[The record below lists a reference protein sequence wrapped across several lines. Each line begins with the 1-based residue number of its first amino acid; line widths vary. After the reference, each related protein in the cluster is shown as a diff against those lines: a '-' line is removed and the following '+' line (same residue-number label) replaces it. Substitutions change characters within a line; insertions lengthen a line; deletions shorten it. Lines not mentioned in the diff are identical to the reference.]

1 MSKILIIDDDG
12 VVRDALQVFLERDGH
27 KVLAAADGSD
37 GLRVFKAEGPDLVV
51 LDKDVPVL
59 PALQVL
65 QKIRARSAAIPVV
78 VLTSHDSAREGGP
91 YQSAGASVFL
101 SKKDGLVGVLN
112 EIDRLLKPAGPV
124 PPPTTPLSSPAL
136 PPPAA
141 LPVTGR
147 PRGLVMV
154 VDDDAATLDTV
165 GRFLASYGY
174 EVLQYA
180 DGLSAVEAALAR
192 PPGAIVLDISMPGK
206 DGVAVLKELLPK
218 LKKTGFIMLSGTGDE
233 TVAQACLKLGA
244 YDYLT
249 KPANLGSL
257 ETIVRACVAGG
268 GRS

>member
-1 MSKILIIDDDG
+1 MAKILIIDDDG

-27 KVLAAADGSD
+27 KVLSAADGD
-37 GLRVFKAEGPDLVV
+37 GGVRLFKSGSPDLVV
-51 LDKDVPVL
+51 LDKDVPAL
-59 PALQVL
+59 PGLQVL
-65 QKIRARSAAIPVV
+65 QKIRAQASGVPVV
-78 VLTSHDSAREGGP
+78 VLTARDSAREAGP
-91 YQSAGASVFL
+91 YQSSGAAAFL

-112 EIDRLLKPAGPV
+112 EIDRLLAPVRTV
-124 PPPTTPLSSPAL
+124 PPPLPPFSRPAL
-136 PPPAA
+136 PPPAT

-154 VDDDAATLDTV
+154 VDDDPAILDTV

-192 PPGAIVLDISMPGK
+192 PPAAIVLDISMPGR

-218 LKKTGFIMLSGTGDE
+218 LKGTGFIMLSGTGDE

-257 ETIVRACVAGG
+257 ETIVRACVAAS
-268 GRS
+268 GRP

>member
-1 MSKILIIDDDG
+1 MAKILIIDENG

-27 KVLAAADGSD
+27 KVLAAADGP
-37 GLRVFKAEGPDLVV
+37 GGVRLFKAEAPDLIV
-51 LDKDVPVL
+51 LDKDVPAL
-59 PALQVL
+59 SGLQVL
-65 QKIRARSAAIPVV
+65 QKVRAQAPSVPVI
-78 VLTSHDSAREGGP
+78 VLTARDSARDGGP
-91 YQSAGASVFL
+91 YQSSGASAFL

-112 EIDRLLKPAGPV
+112 EIDRLLAPARPL
-124 PPPTTPLSSPAL
+124 PPSPLPFSSPAL

-154 VDDDAATLDTV
+154 VDDDAAILDTV

-192 PPGAIVLDISMPGK
+192 PPAAIVLDISMPGK

-218 LKKTGFIMLSGTGDE
+218 LKSTGFIMLSGTGDE

-257 ETIVRACVAGG
+257 ETILRACVAAS

>member
-1 MSKILIIDDDG
+1 MAKILIIDDDG
-12 VVRDALQVFLERDGH
+12 VVRDALHLFLERDGH
-27 KVLAAADGSD
+27 KVLAAADGAA
-37 GLRVFKAEGPDLVV
+37 GAKAFKAEAPDLVV
-51 LDKDVPVL
+51 LDKDVPSLAGLEVL
-59 PALQVL
+59 R
-65 QKIRARSAAIPVV
+65 KIRAQSSAVPVV
-78 VLTSHDSAREGGP
+78 VLTARDSAREAGP
-91 YQSAGASVFL
+91 YQSSGASAFL

-112 EIDRLLKPAGPV
+112 EIDRLLSPARPV
-124 PPPTTPLSSPAL
+124 LPPPPPFSRPAL
-136 PPPAA
+136 PPPAI

-154 VDDDAATLDTV
+154 VDDDAAILDTV

-180 DGLSAVEAALAR
+180 DGLSAMEAAVAR
-192 PPGAIVLDISMPGK
+192 PPAAIVLDISMPGK

-218 LKKTGFIMLSGTGDE
+218 LKGTGFIMLSGTGDE

-257 ETIVRACVAGG
+257 ETIVRACVAAS
-268 GRS
+268 GRA